1 MAAKPKP
8 IPVAELVA
16 RLATEHDCLQ
26 SDAKRMLGS
35 IQSVIC
41 QFVIDPVQADWNFEL
56 CKDGV
61 RQMTMFETG
70 VSIPEV
76 RRRMGISNTT
86 VWRILHKKDPGEQG
100 GEQTD
105 DGAGGVAAPCET
117 GKPAGAQPLDIGCS
131 G

>member
-8 IPVAELVA
+8 IPLAELVA

-35 IQSVIC
+35 SQSVIC

-86 VWRILHKKDPGEQG
+86 VWCTLHKKAASGK
-100 GEQTD
+100 
-105 DGAGGVAAPCET
+105 AGNR
-117 GKPAGAQPLDIGCS
+117 
-131 G
+131 